1 MTETKLEYIA
11 MEPIGTDPVWKAGEI
26 GTPEQL
32 AQIKDIRKYVY
43 LGQVQTK
50 TATKRTRKTKETKE
64 Q

>member
-1 MTETKLEYIA
+1 MTETKLKYIE
-11 MEPIGTDPVWKAGEI
+11 MCNIMTDPIWMAG
-26 GTPEQL
+26 TAPTKEQL

-50 TATKRTRKTKETKE
+50 TATKRTMKTKENKE